1 MPETRLK
8 PFDSNFVNSV
18 KLGQRSILSYLSML
32 FNRFAS
38 FHAKMSA
45 EYTSERRA
53 LIDNGPIKL
62 IDDVRKFTSTRST
75 SCVYCYTFLDI
86 DSSAFLLLTT
96 PRILTIFA
104 F

>member
-62 IDDVRKFTSTRST
+62 IDDVRVNSPLRVLHLACTAILSSISTR
-75 SCVYCYTFLDI
+75 
-86 DSSAFLLLTT
+86 
-96 PRILTIFA
+96 PRFY

>member
-1 MPETRLK
+1 MESMPETRLK

-53 LIDNGPIKL
+53 LIDNGLIKL
-62 IDDVRKFTSTRST
+62 IDDVRVNSPLRVLHLACTATLSSISTR
-75 SCVYCYTFLDI
+75 
-86 DSSAFLLLTT
+86 
-96 PRILTIFA
+96 PRFY

>member
-38 FHAKMSA
+38 FHAKWFKMSA
-45 EYTSERRA
+45 EYTSKRRA

-62 IDDVRKFTSTRST
+62 IDDVRVNSPLRVLYLACTATLSSISTR
-75 SCVYCYTFLDI
+75 
-86 DSSAFLLLTT
+86 
-96 PRILTIFA
+96 PRFY

>member
-38 FHAKMSA
+38 FHAKMFA

-62 IDDVRKFTSTRST
+62 IDDVCVNSPLRVLHLACTATLSSISTR
-75 SCVYCYTFLDI
+75 
-86 DSSAFLLLTT
+86 
-96 PRILTIFA
+96 PRFY

>member
-18 KLGQRSILSYLSML
+18 KLGQRSILSYFSML

-45 EYTSERRA
+45 EYTSEPRA

-62 IDDVRKFTSTRST
+62 IDDVRVNSPLRVLHLACTATLSSISTR
-75 SCVYCYTFLDI
+75 
-86 DSSAFLLLTT
+86 
-96 PRILTIFA
+96 PRFY

>member
-45 EYTSERRA
+45 EYTSEHRA

-62 IDDVRKFTSTRST
+62 IDDVRVNSPLRVLHLACTATLSSISTR
-75 SCVYCYTFLDI
+75 
-86 DSSAFLLLTT
+86 
-96 PRILTIFA
+96 PRFY

>member
-1 MPETRLK
+1 
-8 PFDSNFVNSV
+8 
-18 KLGQRSILSYLSML
+18 ML

-38 FHAKMSA
+38 FYAKMSA

-62 IDDVRKFTSTRST
+62 IDDVRVNSPLRVLHLACTATLSSISTR
-75 SCVYCYTFLDI
+75 
-86 DSSAFLLLTT
+86 
-96 PRILTIFA
+96 PRFY